1 MSWIKNFLLIVI
13 SSGLALITLEIG
25 VRYIFPETV
34 LFNRFHSTVN
44 YGQFQSRTLI
54 KNAEFKHTS
63 EDGEFIFQTNSSG
76 FRMTDDVH
84 PEKDNNT
91 LRVLILG
98 DSHTQG
104 FEVQQNETFS
114 ELLNKKLCNG
124 KVLEV
129 INTGISGSGT
139 SEHVITL
146 QHWVQILKPDVTIEA
161 FYPNDIQNNMNAFHT
176 IDNGE
181 LKVIRYKHPA
191 TTGIKVLEVHNSLW
205 LLRFLSQN
213 SYAYSLLLNFGWEY
227 GKKLVYK
234 SRHSDNSDLV
244 ELEGDVL
251 HQSDFALL
259 NKLLQ
264 RMNEM
269 MLPYGKFF
277 IIPIPSINSYKARD
291 FLDISTTE
299 HLIDIE
305 FSDGEVWH
313 VPNGHRHIN
322 AAAHAHIAYS
332 IYAALGCK
340 ALN

>member
-1 MSWIKNFLLIVI
+1 MNWIKNSLLVVI
-13 SSGLALITLEIG
+13 SSGLALITLEVG
-25 VRYIFPETV
+25 VRYIFPDTV

-44 YGQFQSRTLI
+44 YGQFQSRTLM
-54 KNAEFKHTS
+54 KNSEFKHTS
-63 EDGEFIFQTNSSG
+63 KDGKFIFKTNSSG
-76 FRMTDDVH
+76 FRMTDEVH
-84 PEKDNNT
+84 SEKDNDT

-114 ELLNKKLCNG
+114 ALLNKKVCNG

-139 SEHVITL
+139 SEHLITL
-146 QHWVQILKPDVTIEA
+146 QHWAQILKPDVTIEA
-161 FYPNDIQNNMNAFHT
+161 FYPNDLQNNMNAFHA

-191 TTGIKVLEVHNSLW
+191 TTGIKLLEAHNSLW

-213 SYAYSLLLNFGWEY
+213 SYAYSLLMNFGWEY
-227 GKKLVYK
+227 GKKLFYK
-234 SRHSDNSDLV
+234 SRHSENGEWVELNEAILHHDDLV
-244 ELEGDVL
+244 
-251 HQSDFALL
+251 LL

-264 RMNEM
+264 SMNEI

-277 IIPIPSINSYKARD
+277 IIPIPSINSYDIRN
-291 FLDISTTE
+291 FLDVAMTE
-299 HLIDIE
+299 QLIDIE
-305 FSDGEVWH
+305 FSDGTVWH

-322 AAAHAHIAYS
+322 AAAHAHIASS
-332 IYAALGCK
+332 IYSALGCK
-340 ALN
+340 AII